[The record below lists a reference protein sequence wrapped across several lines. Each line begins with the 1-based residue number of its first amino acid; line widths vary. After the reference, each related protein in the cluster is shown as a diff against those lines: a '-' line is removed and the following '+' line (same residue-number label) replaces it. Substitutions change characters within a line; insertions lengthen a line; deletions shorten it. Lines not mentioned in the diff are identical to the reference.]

1 MSLWDEEVAIHA
13 ERIKKLPRPKLLL
26 FMVACLDHAF
36 TANSS
41 SFLRAVDPAQLRIA
55 RATLDRLWSCT
66 EHSDTPFPFD
76 GILESLYSVMPG
88 DDDPEAMISGWYY
101 TIAALTSIIRGMI
114 GNSLSQE
121 SMTAVDAAYQSVCE
135 DELKEAML
143 RDGAGLCGE
152 EITEAERASPICRA
166 EIGFQ
171 LQCLKAI
178 EEGKPIERNNSDEQ
192 TTGQ

>member
-1 MSLWDEEVAIHA
+1 MSFWDVEVAIQA
-13 ERIKKLPRPKLLL
+13 ERIKRLPRPKLLL

-36 TANSS
+36 TANYP
-41 SFLRAVDPAQLRIA
+41 SFLRAVKPAQLEIA

-66 EHSDTPFPFD
+66 EHPDAPFPFD
-76 GILESLYSVMPG
+76 SILENVYSVMPG
-88 DDDPEAMISGWYY
+88 EDDPGAMISGWYY
-101 TIAALTSIIRGMI
+101 SIAALTSIIRGMI
-114 GNSLSQE
+114 GNSLSHE

-143 RDGAGLCGE
+143 RGGAGLCGE
-152 EITEAERASPICRA
+152 EITKAERASPICRA

-178 EEGKPIERNNSDEQ
+178 EEGKPVQRNTSPEQ
-192 TTGQ
+192 AKDQ